1 LKQPSVVVYL
11 ALDAFLP
18 LGGKPEPG
26 LFSLLGALEER
37 SIPVVLVS
45 GRSRLQMD
53 DARRRLDHAH
63 PFIAESGSA
72 VFIPED
78 YFHRKIEGGM
88 RMGRFLCMPVATPQ
102 PAAREALDALC
113 EAAGISV
120 VTLRSLS
127 PRELA
132 QNTGLPVREAEMVR
146 QGDFEEYFFFAGSSD
161 EDIARFRQIAAERG
175 LSLHEDAPLW
185 GLSVG
190 ADLARAVKQ
199 TSALYDKSF
208 HGHLATVG
216 VQDNADESA
225 IAEICKRGIRI
236 VRGRAAS
243 GEEVEPSERLHT
255 VPVRT
260 PEDWAQLADLLN
272 RRE

>member
-26 LFSLLGALEER
+26 LASLLGALDER

-45 GRSRLQMD
+45 GRSRLQLD

-78 YFHRKIEGGM
+78 YFHRKIEGGL
-88 RMGRFLCMPVATPQ
+88 RMGRFLCMPVARPQ

-120 VTLRSLS
+120 VSLRSLS

-132 QNTGLPVREAEMVR
+132 QNTGLAVREAEMVR
-146 QGDFEEYFFFAGSSD
+146 QGDFEEYFFFAGASD
-161 EDIARFRQIAAERG
+161 EDIARFRLAAAERG

-199 TSALYDKSF
+199 ISALYDKSF
-208 HGHLATVG
+208 HGHLASVG
-216 VQDNADESA
+216 VQDSGDESA

-236 VRGRAAS
+236 VRGRGEPDGEAMES
-243 GEEVEPSERLHT
+243 GRLRT
-255 VPVRT
+255 VRVRT
-260 PEDWAQLADLLN
+260 LDDWAQLADLLN